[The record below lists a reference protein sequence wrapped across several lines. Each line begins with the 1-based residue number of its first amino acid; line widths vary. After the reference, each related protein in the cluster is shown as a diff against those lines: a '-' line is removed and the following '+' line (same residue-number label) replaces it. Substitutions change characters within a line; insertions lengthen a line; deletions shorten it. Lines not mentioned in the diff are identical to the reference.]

1 MLELH
6 HGALRL
12 LVGAD
17 GSFTLRRGTRELL
30 RDGGIWSSAVTA
42 HDRLVVLTEGVIAG
56 EEAGPRSAPESVEI
70 VACDERS
77 AVLAVGLATGG
88 SAELRLALAGP
99 EARARRRGDV
109 RARRAADRAPG
120 GARRPGRLA
129 RRRRVR
135 RRARAVGRPR
145 ARR

>member
-17 GSFTLRRGTRELL
+17 GSFTLRRGARELL
-30 RDGGIWSSAVTA
+30 RDGGIWSSAGAA

-56 EEAGPRSAPESVEI
+56 EDAGPPSAPESVEI

-88 SAELRLALAGP
+88 ARPRRPPPPPPPPRGPPLAGP
-99 EARARRRGDV
+99 PP
-109 RARRAADRAPG
+109 APPPP
-120 GARRPGRLA
+120 RPPPA
-129 RRRRVR
+129 
-135 RRARAVGRPR
+135 
-145 ARR
+145 